1 MTLLEMSVV
10 YAEHAAVIRSRIVE
24 LRGLT
29 RQETDPEAVQA
40 LKRRVAAL
48 LPMAGGPGSGQT
60 HRSLLRL

>member
-40 LKRRVAAL
+40 LKRRGGAAAL
-48 LPMAGGPGSGQT
+48 MAGGPGSGQT
-60 HRSLLRL
+60 HRSLL

>member
-29 RQETDPEAVQA
+29 RQETDLSAILFLRA
-40 LKRRVAAL
+40 AWGLSGRIMKRWEI
-48 LPMAGGPGSGQT
+48 
-60 HRSLLRL
+60 SLSTR

>member
-40 LKRRVAAL
+40 LKRRAAL
-48 LPMAGGPGSGQT
+48 MAGGPGSGQT

>member
-40 LKRRVAAL
+40 LKRRWRRCC
-48 LPMAGGPGSGQT
+48 PYGRRPGSGQT